1 MPSSNP
7 DVIHTDVVIIG
18 GGPTGL
24 VLAHELGRRGV
35 RAVLLD
41 DKSDTAILP
50 AANATQA
57 RTMEHYRRLGLA
69 DEIRAQGLPADYPT
83 DVTYWTR
90 FGRHEL
96 ARFALP
102 ASRDARAMIKTLGGS
117 WSAAELPHRCSQMY
131 IERILK
137 RCAAQLPS
145 VDVRFGWRVESFTDH
160 GTHVSVEG
168 VSLKTGSHQRFQ
180 ARYLAG
186 CDGPRS
192 LVRKQLG
199 VSYEGEGGKKRDFM
213 GGQMHAIHVR
223 APGFYDF
230 MDACHAAGGD
240 RTGGMRETSRTTGTS
255 GTSSK
260 SGTSGKRAWMY
271 WAFNPQRRAFMA
283 ALNGVDE
290 FVFHTQLRDEDG
302 EHVSDA
308 QAQQMF
314 CDALGADMKV
324 EFLARLSWKAGFTL
338 VAERYAAGRV
348 FMAGDAVHLFTP
360 AGGLGYNTGVEDAV
374 NLGWKLAHV
383 IQGASPPALLDTYEI
398 ERKPVAL
405 RNTAFARKFADSL
418 GLFAPHAQIEEDS
431 AHGAELRAEA
441 GTYFNAHARAEFNIP
456 GITFGARYDG
466 SPIIVSDGTAPPP
479 DEANRYEATA
489 CPGGRAP
496 HAWLDDGASLYDRF
510 GFDYTLLALC
520 DDGDVP
526 AAFTQAAA
534 ARGLPLRIL
543 ALSAG
548 ATCDALR
555 ETYRAGYALIRPDQI
570 VAWRGNAVST
580 GTGTAS
586 AGALDAGALLDQIG
600 AL

>member
-1 MPSSNP
+1 MSETIQT
-7 DVIHTDVVIIG
+7 DVIIIG

-24 VLAHELGRRGV
+24 VLAHELGQRGV

-41 DKSDTAILP
+41 DKPDTAILP

-90 FGRHEL
+90 YGTHEL
-96 ARFALP
+96 ARFELP

-137 RCAAQLPS
+137 HRAQQLPS
-145 VDVRFGWRVESFTDH
+145 LDVRFGWRMNAFEDH
-160 GTHVSVEG
+160 GTHVTADGE
-168 VSLKTGSHQRFQ
+168 SLKTGSHQRFH
-180 ARYLAG
+180 ARYLIG

-199 VSYEGEGGKKRDFM
+199 IAYKGEGGKKRDFM

-230 MDACHAAGGD
+230 MAARQAANG
-240 RTGGMRETSRTTGTS
+240 RPS
-255 GTSSK
+255 G
-260 SGTSGKRAWMY
+260 SGKPAKRAWMY
-271 WAFNPQRRAFMA
+271 WAFNSERRAFMA

-308 QAQQMF
+308 QAHQMF
-314 CDALGADMKV
+314 CHALGAELPV
-324 EFLARLSWKAGFTL
+324 EFLARLSWKAGLTL

-348 FMAGDAVHLFTP
+348 LMAGDAVHLFTP

-383 IQGASPPALLDTYEI
+383 IKGYSPPALLDTYEI
-398 ERKPVAL
+398 ERKPVAV
-405 RNTAFARKFADSL
+405 RNTNFARKFADSL
-418 GLFAPHAQIEEDS
+418 GLFAPHAQIEQDTPR
-431 AHGAELRAEA
+431 GAELRAEA
-441 GTYFNAHARAEFNIP
+441 GAYFNAHARAEFNIP

-466 SPIIVSDGTAPPP
+466 SPAIISDGTAPPP
-479 DEANRYEATA
+479 DEPNRYEATA

-510 GFDYTLLALC
+510 GFEYTLLVMHDEVEAAARFANAAATRRLPLTLLALPAGVAR
-520 DDGDVP
+520 DG
-526 AAFTQAAA
+526 
-534 ARGLPLRIL
+534 
-543 ALSAG
+543 
-548 ATCDALR
+548 LR
-555 ETYRAGYALIRPDQI
+555 ELYGAGHALIRPDQV
-570 VAWRGNAVST
+570 VAWRGDALPAEPGAMFDHLRVS
-580 GTGTAS
+580 
-586 AGALDAGALLDQIG
+586 
-600 AL
+600 

>member
-1 MPSSNP
+1 MSEI
-7 DVIHTDVVIIG
+7 VETDVVITG
-18 GGPTGL
+18 GGPAGL

-41 DKSDTAILP
+41 DKPDTAILP

-69 DEIRAQGLPADYPT
+69 DEIRSQGLPADYPT

-90 FGRHEL
+90 FSRHEL
-96 ARFALP
+96 ARFELP

-131 IERILK
+131 IERIL
-137 RCAAQLPS
+137 RRRAEQLPS
-145 VDVRFGWRVESFTDH
+145 LDVRFGWHLESFEDC
-160 GTHVSVEG
+160 GTHVAASARKLHND
-168 VSLKTGSHQRFQ
+168 SSKNGSHQGVSSDTPVQLR
-180 ARYLAG
+180 ARYLIG

-192 LVRKQLG
+192 MVRKQLG
-199 VSYEGEGGKKRDFM
+199 ISYEGESGKQRDFM

-223 APGFYDF
+223 APDFYRF
-230 MDACHAAGGD
+230 METRGG
-240 RTGGMRETSRTTGTS
+240 G
-255 GTSSK
+255 SSVPR
-260 SGTSGKRAWMY
+260 RAWMY

-290 FVFHTQLRDEDG
+290 FVFHTQLREEDR

-314 CDALGADMKV
+314 CDALGADIKV

-348 FMAGDAVHLFTP
+348 LMAGDAVHLFTP

-383 IQGASPPALLDTYEI
+383 IKGHSPATLLDTYEM

-431 AHGAELRAEA
+431 ARGIELRAEA
-441 GTYFNAHARAEFNIP
+441 GEYFNRHARTEFNIP

-466 SPIIVSDGTAPPP
+466 SPIIASDGTAPPP
-479 DEANRYEATA
+479 DEPNRYEATA

-510 GFDYTLLALC
+510 GFEYTLLVLR
-520 DDGDVP
+520 DEGDAVT
-526 AAFTQAAA
+526 AFTQAAA
-534 ARGLPLRIL
+534 ARGLPVTTL
-543 ALSAG
+543 ALPAG
-548 ATCDALR
+548 AARDGLCGI
-555 ETYRAGYALIRPDQI
+555 YRADYALIRPDQV
-570 VAWRGNAVST
+570 VAWRGDALPVNPDAVF
-580 GTGTAS
+580 
-586 AGALDAGALLDQIG
+586 DQLRM
-600 AL
+600 A

>member
-1 MPSSNP
+1 MPLANS
-7 DVIHTDVVIIG
+7 DVIHTGVIIIG

-24 VLAHELGRRGV
+24 VLAHELGMRGV
-35 RAVLLD
+35 RTVLLD
-41 DKSDTAILP
+41 DKPDTAILP

-69 DEIRAQGLPADYPT
+69 DEIRSQGLPAEYPT

-90 FGRHEL
+90 YGRHEL
-96 ARFALP
+96 ARFELP
-102 ASRDARAMIKTLGGS
+102 ASRDARAIIKTLGGS

-131 IERILK
+131 IERIL
-137 RCAAQLPS
+137 RRRAEQLPS
-145 VDVRFGWRVESFTDH
+145 LDVRFGWRVERFEEHD
-160 GTHVSVEG
+160 GHVSVEG
-168 VSLKTGSHQRFQ
+168 ISLKNGSHQRFH
-180 ARYLAG
+180 ASYLVG

-199 VSYEGEGGKKRDFM
+199 IAYEGEGGKQRDFM

-223 APGFYDF
+223 APDFYRF
-230 MDACHAAGGD
+230 METRGGSSAAP
-240 RTGGMRETSRTTGTS
+240 
-255 GTSSK
+255 
-260 SGTSGKRAWMY
+260 KRAWMY

-290 FVFHTQLRDEDG
+290 FVFHTQLREEDG

-314 CDALGADMKV
+314 CDALGADLKV

-338 VAERYAAGRV
+338 VAERYGAGRI

-383 IQGASPPALLDTYEI
+383 IKGHSPAALLDTYEI
-398 ERKPVAL
+398 ERKPVAQ
-405 RNTAFARKFADSL
+405 RNTAFARTFADSL
-418 GLFAPHAQIEEDS
+418 GLFAPHPQIEEDS
-431 AHGAELRAEA
+431 ARGIELRAEA
-441 GTYFNAHARAEFNIP
+441 GVYFNAHARAEFNIP

-466 SPIIVSDGTAPPP
+466 SPVIVSDGTVPPP
-479 DEANRYEATA
+479 DEANRYEASA

-510 GFDYTLLALC
+510 SFEYTLLVLHE
-520 DDGDVP
+520 DSDVTTF
-526 AAFTQAAA
+526 AQAAA
-534 ARGLPLRIL
+534 ARGLPITMLTL
-543 ALSAG
+543 PAG
-548 ATCDALR
+548 PARDGLH
-555 ETYRAGYALIRPDQI
+555 ETYGACYALIRPDQI
-570 VAWRGNAVST
+570 VAWRGD
-580 GTGTAS
+580 
-586 AGALDAGALLDQIG
+586 ALPPNPDLLFDQLRL
-600 AL
+600 A

>member
-1 MPSSNP
+1 MSEA
-7 DVIHTDVVIIG
+7 IHTDVIIIG

-41 DKSDTAILP
+41 DKPDTAVLP

-69 DEIRAQGLPADYPT
+69 DEIRSQGLPADYPT

-90 FGRHEL
+90 YGGHEL

-102 ASRDARAMIKTLGGS
+102 ASRDARAMIKALGGS

-137 RCAAQLPS
+137 RRAQQLPS
-145 VDVRFGWRVESFTDH
+145 IDVRFGWRMNAFEDH
-160 GTHVSVEG
+160 GTHVTVDGE
-168 VSLKTGSHQRFQ
+168 SLKTGSHQRFQ
-180 ARYLAG
+180 ARYLTG

-230 MDACHAAGGD
+230 MDARQATLG
-240 RTGGMRETSRTTGTS
+240 RPP
-255 GTSSK
+255 
-260 SGTSGKRAWMY
+260 KRAWMY
-271 WAFNPQRRAFMA
+271 WAFNPERRAFMA

-290 FVFHTQLRDEDG
+290 FVFHTQLREEDG

-308 QAQQMF
+308 EAHQMF
-314 CDALGADMKV
+314 CHALGAELPV

-383 IQGASPPALLDTYEI
+383 IKGYSPSTLLDTYEA
-398 ERKPVAL
+398 ERKPVAV

-418 GLFAPHAQIEEDS
+418 GLFAPHAQIEEDTPR
-431 AHGAELRAEA
+431 GAELRAEA
-441 GTYFNAHARAEFNIP
+441 GVYFNAHARAEFNIP

-466 SPIIVSDGTAPPP
+466 SPIVASDGTAPPP
-479 DEANRYEATA
+479 DEANRYEASA

-510 GFDYTLLALC
+510 GFEYTLLVLH
-520 DDGDVP
+520 DDADAP
-526 AAFTQAAA
+526 ARFANTAA
-534 ARGLPLRIL
+534 ARGLPLTL
-543 ALSAG
+543 FALPAG
-548 ATCDALR
+548 AVRDGLR
-555 ETYRAGYALIRPDQI
+555 ELYRAGYALIRPDQV
-570 VAWRGNAVST
+570 VAWRGD
-580 GTGTAS
+580 
-586 AGALDAGALLDQIG
+586 ALPADADALFDQ
-600 AL
+600 LRMT

>member
-1 MPSSNP
+1 MPSASP
-7 DVIHTDVVIIG
+7 DVIQTDVIIIG

-35 RAVLLD
+35 RTVLLD
-41 DKSDTAILP
+41 DKPDTAILP

-69 DEIRAQGLPADYPT
+69 DEIRAQGLPPDYPT

-90 FGRHEL
+90 YGEHEL

-137 RCAAQLPS
+137 RRAAQLAS
-145 VDVRFGWRVESFTDH
+145 LDVRFGWRVESFIDH
-160 GTHVSVEG
+160 GSHVSVAG
-168 VSLKTGSHQRFQ
+168 VSLNTGSHQRFQ
-180 ARYLAG
+180 AMYLVG

-199 VSYEGEGGKKRDFM
+199 IAYAGEGGKKRDFM

-230 MDACHAAGGD
+230 MDACHAARGAA
-240 RTGGMRETSRTTGTS
+240 
-255 GTSSK
+255 
-260 SGTSGKRAWMY
+260 GKRAWMY

-314 CDALGADMKV
+314 CDALGAELKV
-324 EFLARLSWKAGFTL
+324 AFLARLSWKAGFTL

-383 IQGASPPALLDTYEI
+383 IKGISPPALLDTYES

-405 RNTAFARKFADSL
+405 RNTGFARKFADSL

-466 SPIIVSDGTAPPP
+466 SPVIVSDGTAPPP

-520 DDGDVP
+520 DDGDAP

-534 ARGLPLRIL
+534 ARGLPLSIL
-543 ALSAG
+543 ALRAG
-548 ATCDALR
+548 ATRDALR
-555 ETYRAGYALIRPDQI
+555 ETYRADYALIRPDQI
-570 VAWRGNAVST
+570 VAWRGNAAST
-580 GTGTAS
+580 GADAAA

>member
-1 MPSSNP
+1 MA
-7 DVIHTDVVIIG
+7 DVIETDVIIIG

-35 RAVLLD
+35 RVVLLD
-41 DKSDTAILP
+41 DKPDTAILP

-57 RTMEHYRRLGLA
+57 RTMEHFRRLGLA
-69 DEIRAQGLPADYPT
+69 DEIRSQGLPADYPT

-90 FGRHEL
+90 YGKFEL

-131 IERILK
+131 IERIL
-137 RCAAQLPS
+137 RRRAQQLAS
-145 VDVRFGWRVESFTDH
+145 LDVRFGWRVEAFEDV
-160 GTHVSVEG
+160 GPHVTVTG
-168 VSLKTGSHQRFQ
+168 VCLKSGSHQRFQ
-180 ARYLAG
+180 ASYLVG

-199 VSYEGEGGKKRDFM
+199 ISYTGEGGKKRDFM

-223 APGFYDF
+223 APDFYRF
-230 MDACHAAGGD
+230 MESRGAGAA
-240 RTGGMRETSRTTGTS
+240 
-255 GTSSK
+255 
-260 SGTSGKRAWMY
+260 KRAWMY

-302 EHVSDA
+302 EQVSDA
-308 QAQQMF
+308 QAQAMF

-338 VAERYAAGRV
+338 VAERYAHGRV
-348 FMAGDAVHLFTP
+348 LMAGDAVHLFTP

-383 IQGASPPALLDTYEI
+383 IQGVSPTALLDTYEI
-398 ERKPVAL
+398 ERKPVAV
-405 RNTAFARKFADSL
+405 RNTGFARKFADSL
-418 GLFAPHAQIEEDS
+418 GLFTPHAQIEEDS
-431 AHGAELRAEA
+431 ARGIELRTEA
-441 GTYFNAHARAEFNIP
+441 GAYFNAHARAEFNIP

-466 SPIIVSDGTAPPP
+466 SPIIAGDGTAPPL
-479 DEANRYEATA
+479 DQANRYEATA

-510 GFDYTLLALC
+510 GFEYTLLVLRGAAAA
-520 DDGDVP
+520 P
-526 AAFTQAAA
+526 AALAGAAA
-534 ARGLPLRIL
+534 ARGLPLTVF
-543 ALSAG
+543 APPAG
-548 ATCDALR
+548 ATREGLR
-555 ETYRAGYALIRPDQI
+555 DLYEADYALIRPDQV
-570 VAWRGNAVST
+570 VAWRGSVLPA
-580 GTGTAS
+580 
-586 AGALDAGALLDQIG
+586 DAAPLFDRLRI
-600 AL
+600 A

>member
-1 MPSSNP
+1 MSDTVET
-7 DVIHTDVVIIG
+7 DVIIIG

-35 RAVLLD
+35 RVVLLD
-41 DKSDTAILP
+41 DKPDTAILP

-69 DEIRAQGLPADYPT
+69 DEIRSQGLPADYPT

-90 FGRHEL
+90 YGSHEL

-131 IERILK
+131 IERIL
-137 RCAAQLPS
+137 RRRAEQLPS
-145 VDVRFGWRVESFTDH
+145 LDVRFGWRVERFDDH
-160 GTHVSVEG
+160 ASHVIVEG
-168 VSLKTGSHQRFQ
+168 ASLKNGSHQRFQ
-180 ARYLAG
+180 AGYLVG

-192 LVRKQLG
+192 MVRKQLG
-199 VSYEGEGGKKRDFM
+199 ISYEGEGGKQRDFM

-223 APGFYDF
+223 APDFYRF
-230 MDACHAAGGD
+230 MEA
-240 RTGGMRETSRTTGTS
+240 RSVS
-255 GTSSK
+255 GT
-260 SGTSGKRAWMY
+260 TPRRAWMY

-290 FVFHTQLRDEDG
+290 FVFHTQLREEDG

-348 FMAGDAVHLFTP
+348 LMAGDAVHLFTP

-383 IQGASPPALLDTYEI
+383 IKGHSPATLLDTYEI

-418 GLFAPHAQIEEDS
+418 GLFAPHAQIEEES
-431 AHGAELRAEA
+431 ARGAELRAEA
-441 GTYFNAHARAEFNIP
+441 SRYFNAHARAEFNIP

-466 SPIIVSDGTAPPP
+466 SPIIVSDGSAPPP

-510 GFDYTLLALC
+510 GFEYTLLVLR
-520 DDGDVP
+520 DDGD
-526 AAFTQAAA
+526 AATFAQAAT
-534 ARGLPLRIL
+534 ARGLPVTTLTL
-543 ALSAG
+543 PAG
-548 ATCDALR
+548 AVRDGLR
-555 ETYRAGYALIRPDQI
+555 ESYGAGYALIRPDQI
-570 VAWRGNAVST
+570 VAWRGDVLPAN
-580 GTGTAS
+580 
-586 AGALDAGALLDQIG
+586 AGAMFDHLRLT
-600 AL
+600 

>member
-1 MPSSNP
+1 MSEVIQT
-7 DVIHTDVVIIG
+7 DVIIIG

-35 RAVLLD
+35 RVVLLD
-41 DKSDTAILP
+41 DKPDTAILP

-57 RTMEHYRRLGLA
+57 RTMEHFRRLGLA
-69 DEIRAQGLPADYPT
+69 DEIRSQGLPADYPT

-90 FGRHEL
+90 YGKHEL

-137 RCAAQLPS
+137 RRAAELPS
-145 VDVRFGWRVESFTDH
+145 VDVRFGWRVEAFEDH
-160 GTHVSVEG
+160 GTHVTATG
-168 VSLKTGSHQRFQ
+168 VCLKNGSHQGSSANVPVQLRAQ
-180 ARYLAG
+180 YLIG

-199 VSYEGEGGKKRDFM
+199 VSYTGEGGKKRDFM

-223 APGFYDF
+223 APGFYDY
-230 MDACHAAGGD
+230 MAQRGGGS
-240 RTGGMRETSRTTGTS
+240 TGGAPMA
-255 GTSSK
+255 
-260 SGTSGKRAWMY
+260 KRAWMY

-283 ALNGVDE
+283 ALNGIDE
-290 FVFHTQLRDEDG
+290 FVFHTQLRDADG

-308 QAQQMF
+308 QAQVMVN
-314 CDALGADMKV
+314 DAFGAPMPV

-338 VAERYAAGRV
+338 VAERYAQGRV
-348 FMAGDAVHLFTP
+348 YMAGDAVHLFTP

-383 IQGASPPALLDTYEI
+383 IQGISPSALLDTYET
-398 ERKPVAL
+398 ERKPVAV

-418 GLFAPHAQIEEDS
+418 GLFAPHAEIEDDS
-431 AHGAELRAEA
+431 PHGAELRAEA
-441 GTYFNAHARAEFNIP
+441 GVYFNAHARAEFNIP

-466 SPIIVSDGTAPPP
+466 SPIIVGDGTAPPP
-479 DEANRYEATA
+479 DEANRYQATA

-510 GFDYTLLALC
+510 GFEYTLLAL
-520 DDGDVP
+520 GGESPVA
-526 AAFTQAAA
+526 AAFAGAAA
-534 ARGLPLRIL
+534 ARAVPLTIF
-543 ALSAG
+543 SPQSP
-548 ATCDALR
+548 ALR
-555 ETYRAGYALIRPDQI
+555 TSYGADFALIRPDQV
-570 VAWRGNAVST
+570 VAWRGNSIS
-580 GTGTAS
+580 G
-586 AGALDAGALLDQIG
+586 DAGAILDQVRAG
-600 AL
+600 

>member
-1 MPSSNP
+1 MSDLIET
-7 DVIHTDVVIIG
+7 DVIIIG

-41 DKSDTAILP
+41 DKPDTAILP

-57 RTMEHYRRLGLA
+57 RTMEHFRRLGLA
-69 DEIRAQGLPADYPT
+69 DEIRSQGLPADYPT

-90 FGRHEL
+90 YGKHEL
-96 ARFALP
+96 ARFELP

-131 IERILK
+131 IERIL
-137 RCAAQLPS
+137 RRRTAELPS
-145 VDVRFGWRVESFTDH
+145 VDVRFGWRVEAFEDH
-160 GTHVSVEG
+160 GTHVTAQG
-168 VSLKTGSHQRFQ
+168 VCVKTGSHQRFQ
-180 ARYLAG
+180 SRYLTG

-199 VSYEGEGGKKRDFM
+199 ISYTGEGGKKRDFM

-223 APGFYDF
+223 APGFYDY
-230 MDACHAAGGD
+230 MAQQGGGS
-240 RTGGMRETSRTTGTS
+240 TGGTPMAR
-255 GTSSK
+255 
-260 SGTSGKRAWMY
+260 RAWMY

-308 QAQQMF
+308 QAQAMVN
-314 CDALGADMKV
+314 DAFGAPMPV

-338 VAERYAAGRV
+338 VAERYAQGRV

-383 IQGASPPALLDTYEI
+383 IKGVSPPAMLDTYEI
-398 ERKPVAL
+398 ERKPVAV
-405 RNTAFARKFADSL
+405 RNTGYARKFADSL
-418 GLFAPHAQIEEDS
+418 GLFTPHVQIEEDS
-431 AHGAELRAEA
+431 ARGIELRAEA

-466 SPIIVSDGTAPPP
+466 SPIIAGDGTAPPP
-479 DEANRYEATA
+479 DEANHYEATA

-510 GFDYTLLALC
+510 GFDYTLLVLRDEGA
-520 DDGDVP
+520 VVNP
-526 AAFTQAAA
+526 FAKAAA
-534 ARGLPLRIL
+534 ARSLPVT
-543 ALSAG
+543 ALTLPAG
-548 ATCDALR
+548 VPRDGVRDL
-555 ETYRAGYALIRPDQI
+555 YRANYALIRPDQV
-570 VAWRGNAVST
+570 VAWRGDVLPANPDAVF
-580 GTGTAS
+580 
-586 AGALDAGALLDQIG
+586 DQMRM
-600 AL
+600 A